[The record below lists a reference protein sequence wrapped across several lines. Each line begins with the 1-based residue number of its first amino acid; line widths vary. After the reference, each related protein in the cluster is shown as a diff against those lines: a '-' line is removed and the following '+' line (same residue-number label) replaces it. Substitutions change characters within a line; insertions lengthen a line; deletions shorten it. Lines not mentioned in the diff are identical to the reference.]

1 MNYVEVT
8 NVSKKYKDRMLV
20 DNVSFEV
27 KKGEILGIVG
37 LNGSGKTVLLKCI
50 CGLMEYSSGTIK
62 VNDKIIGKQC
72 EYPKSMGVIIET
84 PGFLPYHSGIK
95 NLEYLA
101 SLRKKISKQDIK
113 DVLVKVGLAGEEKK
127 LVAKYSLGMKQRLG
141 IAQAIMEDPEFL
153 ILDEPMNGL
162 DKEGIEDV
170 RKLLLEMKAEGKTM
184 IITSHNEED
193 IKVLCDKV
201 IEMDKGKMVDKEG
214 AM

>member
-62 VNDKIIGKQC
+62 VNDKIIGKEC

-84 PGFLPYHSGIK
+84 PGFLPYYSGIK

-101 SLRKKISKQDIK
+101 SLRKKIGKQEIK

-170 RKLLLEMKAEGKTM
+170 RKLLLEMKEQGKTM

-201 IEMDKGKMVDKEG
+201 IEMDKGKMV
-214 AM
+214 

>member
-1 MNYVEVT
+1 M
-8 NVSKKYKDRMLV
+8 KKSLIFIY
-20 DNVSFEV
+20 
-27 KKGEILGIVG
+27 
-37 LNGSGKTVLLKCI
+37 
-50 CGLMEYSSGTIK
+50 
-62 VNDKIIGKQC
+62 
-72 EYPKSMGVIIET
+72 VIIMLIMSGCYNT
-84 PGFLPYHSGIK
+84 PSTTLINNEEISIKPIDKDSGAFEDVVVVTMLDESI
-95 NLEYLA
+95 NDIL
-101 SLRKKISKQDIK
+101 KQDIK

-201 IEMDKGKMVDKEG
+201 IEMDKGKMVDKDG

>member
-1 MNYVEVT
+1 MSYVEVS

-20 DNVSFEV
+20 DNVSFSVE
-27 KKGEILGIVG
+27 KGEILGIVG
-37 LNGSGKTVLLKCI
+37 LNGSGKTVMLKCI
-50 CGLMEYSSGTIK
+50 CGLMEYNFGTIK
-62 VNDKIIGKQC
+62 VNDKIIGKEK
-72 EYPKSMGVIIET
+72 EYPDNMGVIIET
-84 PGFLPYHSGIK
+84 PGFLPYYSGYK

-101 SLRKKISKQDIK
+101 SLRNKISKQDIK
-113 DVLVKVGLAGEEKK
+113 DVLVKVGLGGEEKK

-162 DKEGIEDV
+162 DKDGIAEV
-170 RKLLLEMKAEGKTM
+170 RKLLLEMKAQGKTM

-201 IEMDKGKMVDKEG
+201 IEMDKGKIEV
-214 AM
+214 

>member
-113 DVLVKVGLAGEEKK
+113 DVLVKVGLGGEEKK

-201 IEMDKGKMVDKEG
+201 IEMDKGKMVDKDG

>member
-1 MNYVEVT
+1 MNYIEVS

-20 DNVSFEV
+20 DDVSFTVE
-27 KKGEILGIVG
+27 KGEILGIVG

-50 CGLMEYSSGTIK
+50 CGLMDYSGGTIIVNGK
-62 VNDKIIGKQC
+62 VVGKDC
-72 EYPKSMGVIIET
+72 EYPANMGVIIET
-84 PGFLPYHSGIK
+84 PGFLPYHSGYK

-127 LVAKYSLGMKQRLG
+127 LVAKYSLGMRQRLG
-141 IAQAIMEDPEFL
+141 IAQAIMENPELL

-162 DKEGIEDV
+162 DKDGIAEV

-201 IEMDKGKMVDKEG
+201 VEMDKGKMVS
-214 AM
+214 MV

>member
-141 IAQAIMEDPEFL
+141 IAQAIMENPEFL

-201 IEMDKGKMVDKEG
+201 IEMDKGKLI
-214 AM
+214 

>member
-1 MNYVEVT
+1 MSYIEVSG
-8 NVSKKYKDRMLV
+8 VSKKYKDRMLV
-20 DNVSFEV
+20 DDVSFTVE
-27 KKGEILGIVG
+27 KGEILGIVG

-50 CGLMEYSSGTIK
+50 CGLMDYSGGTITVNGK
-62 VNDKIIGKQC
+62 VIGKDC
-72 EYPKSMGVIIET
+72 EYPANMGVIIET
-84 PGFLPYHSGIK
+84 PGFLPYHSGYK

-101 SLRKKISKQDIK
+101 SLRKKISKQEIK

-127 LVAKYSLGMKQRLG
+127 LVAKYSLGMRQRLG
-141 IAQAIMEDPEFL
+141 IAQAIMENPELL

-162 DKEGIEDV
+162 DKDGIAEV

-201 IEMDKGKMVDKEG
+201 VEMDKGKLV
-214 AM
+214 

>member
-1 MNYVEVT
+1 MNYIEVS
-8 NVSKKYKDRMLV
+8 NVGKKYKDKMLV
-20 DNVSFEV
+20 EDVSFTV

-50 CGLMEYSSGTIK
+50 CGLMDYSAGTIK
-62 VNDKIIGKQC
+62 VDGKIIGKDC
-72 EYPKSMGVIIET
+72 EYPKNMGVIIET
-84 PGFLPYHSGIK
+84 PGFLPYHSGYK

-101 SLRKKISKQDIK
+101 SLRKKITKQDIK

-127 LVAKYSLGMKQRLG
+127 LVAKYSLGMRQRLG
-141 IAQAIMEDPEFL
+141 IAQAIMENPELL

-162 DKEGIEDV
+162 DKEGIVEV
-170 RKLLLEMKAEGKTM
+170 RKLLLDMKAEGKTM

-201 IEMDKGKMVDKEG
+201 IEMDKGKVCSK
-214 AM
+214 

>member
-8 NVSKKYKDRMLV
+8 NVSKKYKYKVLV

-37 LNGSGKTVLLKCI
+37 LNGSGKTVILKCI

-62 VNDKIIGKQC
+62 VNDKIIGKEC
-72 EYPKSMGVIIET
+72 EYPKNMGVIIET
-84 PGFLPYHSGIK
+84 PGFLPYYSGIK

-101 SLRKKISKQDIK
+101 SLKKKIGKQEIK
-113 DVLVKVGLAGEEKK
+113 DVLVKVGLGGEEKK

-162 DKEGIEDV
+162 DKEGIAEV
-170 RKLLLEMKAEGKTM
+170 RRLLLEMKEAGKTM

-201 IEMDKGKMVDKEG
+201 IEMDKGKLV

>member
-1 MNYVEVT
+1 MSYIEVS

-20 DNVSFEV
+20 DDVSFTVE
-27 KKGEILGIVG
+27 KGEILGIVG

-50 CGLMEYSSGTIK
+50 CGLMDYSGGTITVNGK
-62 VNDKIIGKQC
+62 VIGKDC
-72 EYPKSMGVIIET
+72 EYPANMGVIIET
-84 PGFLPYHSGIK
+84 PGFLPYHSGYK

-101 SLRKKISKQDIK
+101 SLRKKISKQEIK

-127 LVAKYSLGMKQRLG
+127 LVAKYSLGMRQRLG
-141 IAQAIMEDPEFL
+141 IAQAIMENPELL

-162 DKEGIEDV
+162 DKDGIAEV

-201 IEMDKGKMVDKEG
+201 VEMDKGKLL
-214 AM
+214 

>member
-1 MNYVEVT
+1 MSYIEVS

-20 DNVSFEV
+20 EDVSFTVE
-27 KKGEILGIVG
+27 KGEILGIVG

-50 CGLMEYSSGTIK
+50 CGLMDYSKGTITVNGK
-62 VNDKIIGKQC
+62 VVGKDC
-72 EYPKSMGVIIET
+72 EYPANMGVIIET
-84 PGFLPYHSGIK
+84 PGFLPYHSGYK

-127 LVAKYSLGMKQRLG
+127 LVAKYSLGMRQRLG
-141 IAQAIMEDPEFL
+141 IAQAIMEDPELL

-162 DKEGIEDV
+162 DKDGIAEV

-201 IEMDKGKMVDKEG
+201 IEMDKGKMVS
-214 AM
+214 ML

>member
-1 MNYVEVT
+1 MNYIEVSG
-8 NVSKKYKDRMLV
+8 VSKKYKDRMLV
-20 DNVSFEV
+20 DDVSFTVE
-27 KKGEILGIVG
+27 KGEILGIVG

-50 CGLMEYSSGTIK
+50 CGLMDYSGGTIIVNGK
-62 VNDKIIGKQC
+62 VVGKDC
-72 EYPKSMGVIIET
+72 EYPANMGVIIET
-84 PGFLPYHSGIK
+84 PGFLPYHSGYK

-127 LVAKYSLGMKQRLG
+127 LVAKYSLGMRQRLG
-141 IAQAIMEDPEFL
+141 IAQAIMENPELL

-162 DKEGIEDV
+162 DKDGIAEV

-201 IEMDKGKMVDKEG
+201 VEMDKGKMVS
-214 AM
+214 MV

>member
-8 NVSKKYKDRMLV
+8 NVSKKYKDKMLV

-37 LNGSGKTVLLKCI
+37 LNGSGKTVILKCI

-62 VNDKIIGKQC
+62 VNDKIIGKEC
-72 EYPKSMGVIIET
+72 EYPKNMGVIIET
-84 PGFLPYHSGIK
+84 PGFLPYYSGIK

-101 SLRKKISKQDIK
+101 SLKKKIGKQEIK
-113 DVLVKVGLAGEEKK
+113 DVLVKVGLGGEEKK

-162 DKEGIEDV
+162 DKEGIAEV
-170 RKLLLEMKAEGKTM
+170 RRLLLKMKEAGKTM

-201 IEMDKGKMVDKEG
+201 IEMDKGKLV